1 MKLRKDDDKD
11 SAGFTPWDE
20 YSFESYRELL
30 KDRTILFSGEVKEN
44 IIERV
49 ALPINALAQRSI
61 KPIKL
66 IINSPGGQVEAGQ
79 AVVDAILTSRAP
91 VITIAMGQAMS
102 AAFDIYLAGDRRI
115 MYPNTILMCH
125 SGSSLFEKQTL
136 PAINVEA
143 KLHAKYFQAWSD
155 FYSSRTK
162 IKKDEWLSLLN
173 SGLNRYFFADEC
185 LATNIAHEV
194 IQIPKKNLTHLFKG
208 KNV

>member
-1 MKLRKDDDKD
+1 MKLRKDDDKNPPFD
-11 SAGFTPWDE
+11 VFAE
-20 YSFESYRELL
+20 FELETYKSLL

-49 ALPINALAQRSI
+49 ALPLNALAQRSI

-91 VITIAMGQAMS
+91 IITIAMGQAMS
-102 AAFDIYLAGDRRI
+102 AAFDIFLAGDRRI
-115 MYPNTILMCH
+115 IYPNTILMCH
-125 SGSSLFEKQTL
+125 SGSSLFGNQTL

-143 KLHAKYFQAWSD
+143 KLHARYFQTWAD

-185 LATNIAHEV
+185 LATNIAHEI
-194 IQIPKKNLTHLFKG
+194 IQIPKKNLAHLFK
-208 KNV
+208 KYKF